1 MNLKTTMILSI
12 LIGMLNIGLLRG
24 QEASDLNL
32 AKSYFNEL
40 DSLCSLDN
48 GNLWGVNLYGA
59 TMFVFPESR
68 LIIANEPD
76 KNKKLVPEDGLF
88 IGKLP
93 ENINIANTSMEW
105 DGKKWTMVNWGAIS
119 ENDKYSRGKL
129 LVHESWHRNQEDIGI
144 KPVMTKNTYL
154 DELQGSILLKLEFMA
169 LSRALNSNA
178 DDKISHLTNA
188 LMIRAYRQS
197 LFPENNENMFE
208 LHEGMAEYTGLK
220 LCGIDTALLPKV
232 ASKQLELAMDKEGLA
247 NSFAYS
253 TGPAYGI
260 LFDELK
266 NGWIN
271 DAKKGESLPAI
282 GSQIINKKLP
292 TDTTVLK
299 EKVSEIITQYGAESL
314 IKNETKKFEHQKQ
327 LVSEYEHKFIKGDI
341 LIIKNNNNNLNFSY
355 NPQEK
360 LIPIEDGVVYKT
372 MRLTGDWGIAEVRNG
387 IFRSNDWQLFILPV
401 PTSNKAGTINELDY
415 DLILNEG
422 WEVVKIKKGKYT
434 LNKK

>member
-1 MNLKTTMILSI
+1 MNLKAKVLLS
-12 LIGMLNIGLLRG
+12 MMTVVLNIGLLKG
-24 QEASDLNL
+24 LETSDLNL

-76 KNKKLVPEDGLF
+76 KNGKLVHEDGLF
-88 IGKLP
+88 IGELP
-93 ENINIANTSMEW
+93 ESINIANTSMEW
-105 DGKKWTMVNWGAIS
+105 NGKKWTMVNWGAIS

-144 KPVMTKNTYL
+144 KPVMTKNIYL

-169 LSRALNSNA
+169 LSHAINSNS
-178 DDKISHLTNA
+178 DDKISHLKNA
-188 LMIRAYRQS
+188 LIIRAYRQS
-197 LFPENNENMFE
+197 LFPKNNENMFE
-208 LHEGMAEYTGLK
+208 LHEGMAEYTGLI
-220 LCGIDTALLPKV
+220 LCGIDTALLPTV
-232 ASKQLELAMDKEGLA
+232 VSKQLELAMDKEGLA
-247 NSFAYS
+247 NSFPYL
-253 TGPAYGI
+253 TGPAYGT

-271 DAKKGESLPAI
+271 DIKKGESLPEI

-299 EKVSEIITQYGAESL
+299 ENVSEIITQYGADSL

-327 LVSEYEHKFIKGDI
+327 LINEYKHKIFDGDM
-341 LIIKNNNNNLNFSY
+341 LIINNNNLQMSF

-360 LIPIEDGVVYKT
+360 LIPIENGVVYKT
-372 MRLTGDWGIAEVRNG
+372 MRLTGEWGVAEIKNG
-387 IFRSNDWQLFILPV
+387 IYRSNDWQIFILPA
-401 PTSNKAGTINELDY
+401 PITKTTGTINETDY
-415 DLILNEG
+415 DLKLNNG
-422 WEVVKIKKGKYT
+422 WEVVEIKKGKYT
-434 LNKK
+434 LSKK

>member
-1 MNLKTTMILSI
+1 MNLKAKVLLSMITVV
-12 LIGMLNIGLLRG
+12 LNIGLLKG

-76 KNKKLVPEDGLF
+76 KDGKLVHEDGLF

-105 DGKKWTMVNWGAIS
+105 EGKKWTMVNWGAIS

-169 LSRALNSNA
+169 LSRALNSNS

-188 LMIRAYRQS
+188 LIIRAYRQS

-247 NSFAYS
+247 NSFPYL

-271 DAKKGESLPAI
+271 DVKKGKSLSEI

-292 TDTTVLK
+292 TVTTVLK
-299 EKVSEIITQYGAESL
+299 ENVSEIITQYGADSL

-327 LVSEYEHKFIKGDI
+327 LINEYKHKFFEGDM
-341 LIIKNNNNNLNFSY
+341 LIIKNNNLQMGF

-360 LIPIEDGVVYKT
+360 LIPIENGVVYKT
-372 MRLTGDWGIAEVRNG
+372 MRLTGEWGVVEIKNG
-387 IFRSNDWQLFILPV
+387 IYRSNDWQTFVLPA
-401 PTSNKAGTINELDY
+401 PTTKTTGTINETDY
-415 DLILNEG
+415 DLKLNNG
-422 WEVVKIKKGKYT
+422 CEVVEIKKGKYT
-434 LNKK
+434 LRKK

>member
-1 MNLKTTMILSI
+1 MNLKAKVLLSTI
-12 LIGMLNIGLLRG
+12 TVVLNIGLLKG
-24 QEASDLNL
+24 QEVTDLNL

-59 TMFVFPESR
+59 TMFIFPESR
-68 LIIANEPD
+68 LIIANESD
-76 KNKKLVPEDGLF
+76 KDEKLVYKDGVF

-93 ENINIANTSMEW
+93 ENINIANTSLEW
-105 DGKKWTMVNWGAIS
+105 NGKKWTMVNWGAIS

-144 KPVMTKNTYL
+144 NPVMTKNTYL

-169 LSRALNSNA
+169 LSYALNCNS
-178 DDKISHLTNA
+178 DDKISHLKNA
-188 LMIRAYRQS
+188 MIIRAYRQS

-208 LHEGMAEYTGLK
+208 LHEGMAEYTGLI
-220 LCGIDTALLPKV
+220 LCGIDVALLPKV
-232 ASKQLELAMDKEGLA
+232 ASKQLETAMDKEGLA
-247 NSFAYS
+247 NSFPYL

-266 NGWIN
+266 NGWNN
-271 DAKKGESLPAI
+271 DVKKGKSLPEI

-299 EKVSEIITQYGAESL
+299 ENVSEIITQYKADSL

-327 LVSEYEHKFIKGDI
+327 LINEYNHKFFEGDM
-341 LIIKNNNNNLNFSY
+341 LIIKNNNLQMSF

-360 LIPIEDGVVYKT
+360 LIPIENGVVYKT
-372 MRLTGDWGIAEVRNG
+372 MRLTGEWGVAEIKNG
-387 IFRSNDWQLFILPV
+387 IYRSNDWQFFVLPA
-401 PTSNKAGTINELDY
+401 PTTKTTGTINETDY
-415 DLILNEG
+415 DLKLNDG
-422 WEVVKIKKGKYT
+422 WEIVEIKKGKYT
-434 LNKK
+434 LSQK